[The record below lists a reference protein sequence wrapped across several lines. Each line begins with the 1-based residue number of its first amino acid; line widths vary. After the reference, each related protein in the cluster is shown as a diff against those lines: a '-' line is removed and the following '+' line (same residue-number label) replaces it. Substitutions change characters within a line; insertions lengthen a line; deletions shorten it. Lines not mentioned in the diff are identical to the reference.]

1 MGEIAEMMLDG
12 TMDFETGEWNF
23 DGADGPGF
31 PMTTSQAKAYRL
43 GQRDFLE
50 RRKFWGDWMTVA
62 QFARDG
68 ERAGVP
74 ATRANLRK
82 AMGWSRKKAGGIIA
96 AMTDAGFLRCK
107 ADTFGLT
114 VKGENTLEAS

>member
-1 MGEIAEMMLDG
+1 MGEIAEMLLDG

-43 GQRDFLE
+43 GQRDFQE

-62 QFARDG
+62 QFARD
-68 ERAGVP
+68 AGV
-74 ATRANLRK
+74 ASRADLRK
-82 AMGWSRKKAGGIIA
+82 AMGWSIKKSGGIIA
-96 AMTDAGFLRCK
+96 AMTNADVIRCK
-107 ADTFGLT
+107 GDTFSLT
-114 VKGENTLEAS
+114 TKGEKTLEAS